1 MSGLAEPPT
10 LDEVRATFLKSLN
23 NFGKQLERLT
33 TDLEA
38 IEVVT
43 AIGETT
49 VEISSNK
56 STIEGSDTP
65 LKADITNIANGQIKS
80 ISGKLNILARTR
92 FELDGDLLVILPTKQ
107 IATNPTTTTNP
118 DTQPEGSTESS
129 TEIKDRVEIDKE
141 VLDLHKENVKMAI
154 DNLQFVYEKVLDIAK
169 SLVEGDTKSNFFGN
183 LLKLK

>member
-1 MSGLAEPPT
+1 MSGLNKPPT
-10 LDEVRATFLKSLN
+10 FEDVRASFLKSLN

-43 AIGETT
+43 AIGDTT

-56 STIEGSDTP
+56 DTTGESDPT
-65 LKADITNIANGQIKS
+65 LKADITNIANGQIKN

-107 IATNPTTTTNP
+107 IVTNPTTNS
-118 DTQPEGSTESS
+118 DTQPEGSTTSS

-141 VLDLHKENVKMAI
+141 ILDLHKENVKMAI

>member
-1 MSGLAEPPT
+1 MSGPNQPPT
-10 LDEVRATFLKSLN
+10 FEEVRASFLKSLH

-65 LKADITNIANGQIKS
+65 LKTDITNIANGQIQS

-107 IATNPTTTTNP
+107 IATNPTTNS
-118 DTQPEGSTESS
+118 DTQPEGSTTSS

-141 VLDLHKENVKMAI
+141 ILDLHKENVKMAI
-154 DNLQFVYEKVLDIAK
+154 DNLQFVYEKVLDIGK

>member
-1 MSGLAEPPT
+1 MSGQSEPPT
-10 LDEVRATFLKSLN
+10 LDEVRSTFLKSLN
-23 NFGKQLERLT
+23 NFGKQIEHLT

-65 LKADITNIANGQIKS
+65 LKADITNIANGQIKN

-92 FELDGDLLVILPTKQ
+92 FELDGDLLVILPTKKTG
-107 IATNPTTTTNP
+107 INPTSTTP
-118 DTQPEGSTESS
+118 ATQPEGSTESS
-129 TEIKDRVEIDKE
+129 TEIKDIVDIDKE
-141 VLDLHKENVKMAI
+141 ILDLHKENVKMAI